1 MENRSIIELLQ
12 IARKELIERNQLESK
27 TPYYGMCQLINTIY
41 LSDIISTR
49 EYVILKYY
57 LKEHKPQFRNL
68 KRKHKYG
75 GYWWKQ
81 RGILPR
87 YIWLTKR
94 IWIEKIKSIWR

>member
-49 EYVILKYY
+49 EYAILKYY
-57 LKEHKPQFRNL
+57 LKGHKPQLRILN
-68 KRKHKYG
+68 KNPQYSS
-75 GYWWKQ
+75 YWWEPKK
-81 RGILPR
+81 ILPR